1 MRAQDAFAAKGE
13 GQQIIPD
20 EGSLGSHT
28 RRGLRMTLGKP
39 LASFRKVRQPVRGSR
54 GSGWAREV
62 TSHHTPQD
70 VFADRTDE
78 QL

>member
-39 LASFRKVRQPVRGSR
+39 PSQVFEKFVSRSVGAAEVGGRGK
-54 GSGWAREV
+54 
-62 TSHHTPQD
+62 
-70 VFADRTDE
+70 
-78 QL
+78 